1 MPTPL
6 PVHSACWIYVTL
18 AQAGREVIHFVDN
31 TTALSL
37 AVHGYA
43 NEPDMANLVNSLHIC
58 DAMLAIDAWWEWVPS
73 KANVADLPS
82 RDPSTW
88 DEAARRVMA
97 KINSRMDEQGFGRRE
112 LRLPTAAQLSVPA
125 EMMHGARTLAAAV
138 VTGPSPF

>member
-1 MPTPL
+1 MVAAVAARITFPD
-6 PVHSACWIYVTL
+6 VL
-18 AQAGREVIHFVDN
+18 AGKEVIHFVDN
-31 TTALSL
+31 TTALSK

-58 DAMLAIDAWWEWVPS
+58 DAVLAIDAWWEWVPS
-73 KANVADLPS
+73 KANVADLPR

-125 EMMHGARTLAAAV
+125 EMLHGARTLAAAV

>member
-1 MPTPL
+1 
-6 PVHSACWIYVTL
+6 
-18 AQAGREVIHFVDN
+18 
-31 TTALSL
+31 
-37 AVHGYA
+37 
-43 NEPDMANLVNSLHIC
+43 MANLVNFLHIC
-58 DAMLAIDAWWEWVPS
+58 DAVFATDAWWEWAPS

-97 KINSRMDEQGFGRRE
+97 KINSRMDEQGSGRRE

-125 EMMHGARTLAAAV
+125 EMPHGARTLAAAV

>member
-1 MPTPL
+1 MPAPW

-31 TTALSL
+31 TTALSK

-73 KANVADLPS
+73 KANVADLPTAVI
-82 RDPSTW
+82 RPLGT
-88 DEAARRVMA
+88 
-97 KINSRMDEQGFGRRE
+97 
-112 LRLPTAAQLSVPA
+112 RL
-125 EMMHGARTLAAAV
+125 LA
-138 VTGPSPF
+138 T